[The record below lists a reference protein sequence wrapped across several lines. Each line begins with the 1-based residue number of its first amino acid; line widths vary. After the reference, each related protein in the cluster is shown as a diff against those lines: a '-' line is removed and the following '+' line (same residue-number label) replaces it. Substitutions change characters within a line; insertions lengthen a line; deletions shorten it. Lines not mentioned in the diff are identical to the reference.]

1 MAHYVIVGGGRV
13 GTRLAC
19 ALDAAGH
26 SVALVDRDPRTVDG
40 LVPGFSGELVAGVGF
55 DRAALLAAGMD
66 RAQGLAAVTAEDN
79 TNIIA
84 ARVARETF
92 HVEHVVA
99 RIYDADQAKVYQ
111 RLGIPTVA
119 SIQWTA
125 DQVLHRLL
133 PAGTADV
140 ERRDASGRLL
150 VTGLVPHPSWW
161 GRRLTDVESG
171 AGLRIAYLTRRGE
184 GLLPRPGDRL
194 QEGDLLHA
202 VYPVDRRDQVEAALQ
217 GEAVRSDRDAE
228 DEDEEGRA

>member
-13 GTRLAC
+13 GTRLAA

-26 SVALVDRDPRTVDG
+26 GVALVDRDPRTVEG
-40 LVPGFSGELVAGVGF
+40 LAPGFSGELVAGVGF
-55 DRAALLAAGMD
+55 DRSALRAAGID
-66 RAQGLAAVTAEDN
+66 RAQGLAAVTADDN

-92 HVEHVVA
+92 HVDHVVA
-99 RIYDADQAKVYQ
+99 RIYDADRARLYQ

-133 PAGTADV
+133 PAGTAAA
-140 ERRDASGRLL
+140 EHRDASGRLL
-150 VTGLVPHPSWW
+150 VTELVPHSSWW
-161 GRRLTDVESG
+161 GRRLTDVESTVG
-171 AGLRIAYLTRRGE
+171 MRIAYLTRLGD
-184 GLLPRPGDRL
+184 GQLPRPGDRL
-194 QEGDLLHA
+194 QEGDVLHA
-202 VYPVDRRDQVEAALQ
+202 VYPVGRRDRVEAALQ
-217 GEAVRSDRDAE
+217 GEARVPDGA

>member
-13 GTRLAC
+13 GTRLAS

-26 SVALVDRDPRTVDG
+26 GVALVDRDPRTVEA
-40 LVPGFSGELVAGVGF
+40 LAPGFSGELVAGVGF
-55 DRAALLAAGMD
+55 DRSALLAAGVD
-66 RAQGLAAVTAEDN
+66 RAQGLAAVTADDN

-84 ARVARETF
+84 ARVARETY

-99 RIYDADQAKVYQ
+99 RIYDADQARVYQ

-119 SIQWTA
+119 SIQWTT

-140 ERRDASGRLL
+140 ERRDPSGRLL
-150 VTGLVPHPSWW
+150 TTELVPHPSWW
-161 GRRLTDVESG
+161 GRRLTEVESE
-171 AGLRIAYLTRRGE
+171 AGLRIAHLTRLGE

-194 QEGDLLHA
+194 QEGDVLHA

-217 GEAVRSDRDAE
+217 GEARTPDRDAG
-228 DEDEEGRA
+228 DEHEEGRA